1 MYSCFIH
8 FYISLLYIYNA
19 MVKRILFV
27 LINILMICSCRESL
41 PEAGFELLQKN
52 IECDREGGEF
62 EIPVNGRP
70 DWSTDNTADWI
81 SIRKYGES
89 ALVIIDKNPGSAR
102 HNKIGFKIDGCFY
115 DYLEVTQESSDE
127 FSVDKSDIRIGYKGG
142 LTPINL
148 ICFNEWTVET
158 NAEWISVEK
167 YIGNEPEQI
176 ILDIAQNPYKEERQ
190 GTVSINSN
198 GKTLTINI
206 KQALSPVVEVET
218 SEVSFDGD
226 GGQTSVLYMSN
237 TEVIITCEN
246 DWIRLIQ
253 TDQSVK
259 KVSFEAKRN
268 LGDSRKGV
276 IRITSADDADI
287 FKDIVIKQGPKIDHP
302 ALSFEEG
309 TKLEISET
317 GTIQLHPIFTDMTD
331 HSLSWKSSD
340 PQIAS
345 VEGSGA
351 VHIHSGGT
359 CVITAKNSYHS
370 VDASIILD
378 IRPKAIEMYVM
389 FGMQNMNDNPIAVR
403 FPGEKMTIT
412 VTMNPSDAYNEDITY
427 FSSDESVA
435 YIIGN
440 VIHCLNP
447 GRTDIYIESI
457 YQSMR
462 QMYTIF
468 VIE

>member
-1 MYSCFIH
+1 
-8 FYISLLYIYNA
+8 
-19 MVKRILFV
+19 MVKRLLFA
-27 LINILMICSCRESL
+27 LINMLMLCGCRGNL
-41 PEAGFELLQKN
+41 PEAGLKLLEN
-52 IECDREGGEF
+52 RIGFGREGGEI
-62 EIPVNGRP
+62 EIPVEGRP
-70 DWSTDNTADWI
+70 DWTTDNTADWI
-81 SIRKYGES
+81 SIRKFGS
-89 ALVIIDKNPGSAR
+89 NALVIADKNTGSAR
-102 HNKIGFKIDGCFY
+102 HEKIGFKIDGRTY
-115 DYLEVTQESSDE
+115 DYIEVTQESSDE
-127 FSVDKSDIRIGYKGG
+127 FSVDASDISMGYKGA
-142 LTPINL
+142 LTVINL
-148 ICFNEWTVET
+148 ICFNEWTAET
-158 NAEWISVEK
+158 DSEWIRIDK
-167 YIGNEPEQI
+167 HIGNKPEQI
-176 ILDIAQNPYKEERQ
+176 ILEITQNPNKEERQ
-190 GTVSINSN
+190 GTVSIHSN

-287 FKDIVIKQGPKIDHP
+287 FKEIVVKQGPKIDHP

-340 PQIAS
+340 PQISS
-345 VEGSGA
+345 VESSGV

-359 CVITAKNSYHS
+359 CVITARNSYHS
-370 VDASIILD
+370 VEASITLD

-389 FGMQNMNDNPIAVR
+389 FGMQNMNENPIAVR
-403 FPGEKMTIT
+403 FPGEKMTIK

-435 YIIGN
+435 NIIGN
-440 VIHCLNP
+440 VIHCLQP
-447 GRTDIYIESI
+447 GRTDIYIESV
-457 YQSMR
+457 YQSIR

>member
-1 MYSCFIH
+1 
-8 FYISLLYIYNA
+8 

-41 PEAGFELLQKN
+41 PEAGFELLQKS
-52 IECDREGGEF
+52 IECGREGGEF

-70 DWSTDNTADWI
+70 DWTTDNTADWI

-89 ALVIIDKNPGSAR
+89 ALIIIDKNPEGVRYA
-102 HNKIGFKIDGCFY
+102 KIGFKLDGRTY
-115 DYLEVTQESSDE
+115 DYLEISQENSGE
-127 FSVDKSDIRIGYKGG
+127 FSIDKSEISIGYKGG
-142 LTPINL
+142 LAQINL
-148 ICFNEWTVET
+148 TCYQEWTAESDS
-158 NAEWISVEK
+158 EWIHIDK
-167 YIGNEPEQI
+167 YSGNSPAQI
-176 ILDIAQNPYKEERQ
+176 TLDIDQNPYKDNRE
-190 GTVSINSN
+190 GTTSIHIND
-198 GKTLTINI
+198 KTLTIKV

-359 CVITAKNSYHS
+359 CVITARNSYHS
-370 VDASIILD
+370 VEASITLD

-435 YIIGN
+435 DIIGN

-447 GRTDIYIESI
+447 GRTDIYIESV
-457 YQSMR
+457 YQSIR

>member
-1 MYSCFIH
+1 MRRLILI
-8 FYISLLYIYNA
+8 IS
-19 MVKRILFV
+19 F
-27 LINILMICSCRESL
+27 ILMLCSCRDEL
-41 PEAGFELLQKN
+41 PEAGLVLAEKA
-52 IECDREGGEF
+52 IGCSGKGGEF
-62 EIPVNGRP
+62 EIPVEGRP

-81 SIRKYGES
+81 SVRKYGES

-102 HNKIGFKIDGCFY
+102 HSKIGFKIDGCFY

-127 FSVDKSDIRIGYKGG
+127 FSVDASDLSIGYKGG
-142 LTPINL
+142 LVVISLT
-148 ICFNEWTVET
+148 CFEEWTSDTE
-158 NAEWISVEK
+158 AEWICVDK
-167 YIGNEPEQI
+167 QIGNKPAQI
-176 ILDIAQNPYKEERQ
+176 ALDIDRNPHKEERQ
-190 GTVSINSN
+190 GVVSFHSN
-198 GKTLTINI
+198 GKTLTVNV
-206 KQALSPVVEVET
+206 KQTQSPVVEVEQN
-218 SEVSFDGD
+218 EVEFDGD

-340 PQIAS
+340 TQVAS
-345 VEGSGA
+345 VEEGGF
-351 VHIHSGGT
+351 VNIHSGGT
-359 CVITAKNSYHS
+359 CIITARNSYHS
-370 VDASIILD
+370 VEASITLD

-435 YIIGN
+435 DIIGN

-447 GRTDIYIESI
+447 GRTDIYIESV
-457 YQSMR
+457 YQSIR

-468 VIE
+468 VTEL